1 MASIEAKLSDQ
12 MMILG
17 TTAALFAGV
26 ASAVLGLATIEPR
39 SASLSIGVALGLA
52 GVTLRTFAMSAL
64 GTDYTLT
71 PQVEPDQVIVTTGP
85 YRWVR
90 HPGYSGILLS
100 LLGLQLISGTWVAVA
115 SLLFVILPV
124 PLRIELEERML
135 RGQSGATYHDY
146 ERHTRY
152 RLVPGIY

>member
-1 MASIEAKLSDQ
+1 

-26 ASAVLGLATIEPR
+26 ASAALGLATIEPR
-39 SASLSIGVALGLA
+39 SASLSIGVALGVA
-52 GVTLRTFAMSAL
+52 GVALRTFAMSAL
-64 GTDYTLT
+64 GTGYTLT

-85 YRWVR
+85 YRWIR

-100 LLGLQLISGTWVAVA
+100 VLGLQLISGTWLAVA
-115 SLLFVILPV
+115 SLLFVILPLPV
-124 PLRIELEERML
+124 RIEIEEQML
-135 RGQSGATYHDY
+135 LSQLGARYQDY
-146 ERHTRY
+146 ERQTRF